1 MSNAGIDKKKGVELQ
16 MLKVELQNIDV
27 YLHSALRWLIFDGSE
42 SHKSDQVSAIWT
54 WCDWDLRPISIFLF
68 LK

>member
-42 SHKSDQVSAIWT
+42 SHKSDQVSAI
-54 WCDWDLRPISIFLF
+54 
-68 LK
+68 